1 MLVGMNVLHVDVQ
14 LDIDQI
20 WKIINV
26 KDVDKES
33 CGNRF
38 TVLFRKEITMGEY
51 STYDTETGEFTQV
64 YELEKCLRAIRVRNS
79 DNERHIKYL
88 EEENKKLKENNYKDE
103 ELSKMKQQLDEMQK
117 DYWRGF
123 PISKDEENAIEE
135 WKKKHDEDVHGLT
148 TNNLRMKAEG
158 VSGGRYSYHFVPTAL
173 GTSGVIKCSCGA
185 KFEFQEIG

>member
-1 MLVGMNVLHVDVQ
+1 
-14 LDIDQI
+14 
-20 WKIINV
+20 
-26 KDVDKES
+26 
-33 CGNRF
+33 
-38 TVLFRKEITMGEY
+38 MGEY
-51 STYDTETGEFTQV
+51 GTYDTETGEFTQV

-158 VSGGRYSYHFVPTAL
+158 VSSGRYSYHFVPTAL

>member
-1 MLVGMNVLHVDVQ
+1 
-14 LDIDQI
+14 
-20 WKIINV
+20 
-26 KDVDKES
+26 
-33 CGNRF
+33 
-38 TVLFRKEITMGEY
+38 MGEY
-51 STYDTETGEFTQV
+51 GTYDTETGEFTQV

-158 VSGGRYSYHFVPTAL
+158 VSDGRYSYHFVPTAL

>member
-1 MLVGMNVLHVDVQ
+1 
-14 LDIDQI
+14 
-20 WKIINV
+20 
-26 KDVDKES
+26 
-33 CGNRF
+33 
-38 TVLFRKEITMGEY
+38 MGEY
-51 STYDTETGEFTQV
+51 GTYDTETGEFTQV

-123 PISKDEENAIEE
+123 PISKDEENAIEKK
-135 WKKKHDEDVHGLT
+135 KKKHDEDVHGLT